1 MRKAITTL
9 IIAATSAIA
18 YMAADGALA
27 VVHPKVGNQVTADD
41 GKLTI
46 TLTDKRQNHNWSD
59 RATREEDIFSPKSV
73 RVHPDGTKYYV
84 NSLEGGMT
92 VVFST
97 DGNRKLTTIHHQFA
111 AADSALWALP
121 SGYYPIRFHR
131 EGFNTFMGKPV
142 ESCFSHNGR
151 FLWVPYYR
159 RSFDINAQLPSAVA
173 IIDTRTDSIVRL
185 METGPL
191 PKMIASSP
199 DGRYVAITHWG
210 DNTVGIVDV
219 SAPNA
224 RFWRHK
230 PPLIVDYKLTLNL
243 PTGTEVNRDRN
254 SGYCLRGTVFT
265 PDSHYLLVSCMGG
278 DGIAAIDVKAH
289 RYLGRVTGMR
299 GNVRHLIIHGGY
311 LYLSSNNQGY
321 VQRLPLDKFLAALPA
336 DGHTSRVDGWQEC
349 KVGAG
354 ARTIEITPDGRYILA
369 ACNAANSLDV
379 VEVATMRRIASV
391 PADSYPVG
399 LDIAPDGH
407 TAYLTSQA
415 RNYHGGNNVGIFRL
429 DYDK

>member
-1 MRKAITTL
+1 MKKNVILTICAIA
-9 IIAATSAIA
+9 IAAAATV
-18 YMAADGALA
+18 MAEGQLA
-27 VVHPKVGNQVTADD
+27 VRHPKVGTSVTADD

-46 TLTDKRQNHNWSD
+46 TLIDKRQNHTWND
-59 RATREEDIFSPKSV
+59 KATREEDIFSPKSV

-97 DGNRKLTTIHHQFA
+97 ADNRKLTTIHHQFSD
-111 AADSALWALP
+111 ADSSLWALP
-121 SGYYPIRFHR
+121 SGYYPVRFHQQ
-131 EGFNTFMGKPV
+131 GFNTFMGKPV
-142 ESCFSHNGR
+142 ESCFSHGGR

-159 RSFDINAQLPSAVA
+159 RSFDLNAQLPSAVA

-230 PPLIVDYKLTLNL
+230 EPLIVDYKLNLNL

-265 PDSHYLLVSCMGG
+265 PDSRYLFVSCMGG
-278 DGIAAIDVKAH
+278 DGIAAIDVKQH
-289 RYLGRVTGMR
+289 KYLGRVTGMR
-299 GNVRHLIIHGGY
+299 GNVRHLIIHDGY

-321 VQRLPLDKFLAALPA
+321 VQRLPLDKFIASLPS

-349 KVGAG
+349 KVGSG
-354 ARTIEITPDGRYILA
+354 ARTIEITPDGRYILV
-369 ACNAANSLDV
+369 ACNSGSSLDV
-379 VEVATMRRIASV
+379 VDVATMRHIASV

-399 LDIAPDGH
+399 LDISPDGH

-415 RNYHGGNNVGIFRL
+415 RDYRGGNNVGIFRL
-429 DYDK
+429 DW

>member
-1 MRKAITTL
+1 MKKSVILTICAIA
-9 IIAATSAIA
+9 IAAAATV
-18 YMAADGALA
+18 MAEGQLA
-27 VVHPKVGNQVTADD
+27 VRHPKVGTSVTADD

-46 TLTDKRQNHNWSD
+46 TLIDKRQNHTWND
-59 RATREEDIFSPKSV
+59 KATREEDIFSPKSV

-97 DGNRKLTTIHHQFA
+97 ADNRKLTTIHHQFSD
-111 AADSALWALP
+111 ADSSLWALP
-121 SGYYPIRFHR
+121 SGYYPVRFHQQ
-131 EGFNTFMGKPV
+131 GFNTFMGKPV
-142 ESCFSHNGR
+142 ESCFSHGGR

-159 RSFDINAQLPSAVA
+159 RSFDLNAQLPSAVA

-230 PPLIVDYKLTLNL
+230 EPLIVDYKLNLNL

-265 PDSHYLLVSCMGG
+265 PDSRYLFVSCMGG
-278 DGIAAIDVKAH
+278 DGIAAIDVKQH
-289 RYLGRVTGMR
+289 KYLGRVTGMR
-299 GNVRHLIIHGGY
+299 GNVRHLIIHDGY

-321 VQRLPLDKFLAALPA
+321 VQRLPLDKFIAALPS

-349 KVGAG
+349 KVGSG
-354 ARTIEITPDGRYILA
+354 ARTIEITPDGRYILV
-369 ACNAANSLDV
+369 ACNSGSSLDV
-379 VEVATMRRIASV
+379 VDVATMRHIASI

-399 LDIAPDGH
+399 LDISPDGH

-415 RNYHGGNNVGIFRL
+415 RDYRGGNNVGIFRL
-429 DYDK
+429 DW